1 MNIFNNLKKY
11 GINPQNILDIGA
23 EKGNWTKEIR
33 NIFPSCNYTLIE
45 PIKYK
50 ELDRYI
56 NDPNIKIINTIVNDY
71 NGEVDWYELCN
82 TGDSIMKERT
92 HHFIDINP
100 ITRAC
105 ITLDTLFNNNEI
117 FEIIKLDVQGAELK
131 VLDGG
136 KNLIKNTNFII
147 LEMPFFGQYNEGVS
161 TFLEHISKLDE
172 LGFIPYDIT
181 EQHRSGP
188 NNILLFQIDICF
200 INKGHKL
207 ISELQNIISNMG
219 T

>member
-1 MNIFNNLKKY
+1 LY
-11 GINPQNILDIGA
+11 
-23 EKGNWTKEIR
+23 
-33 NIFPSCNYTLIE
+33 NYE
-45 PIKYK
+45 Y
-50 ELDRYI
+50 D
-56 NDPNIKIINTIVNDY
+56 
-71 NGEVDWYELCN
+71 
-82 TGDSIMKERT
+82 
-92 HHFIDINP
+92 P

-147 LEMPFFGQYNEGVS
+147 LEIPFFGQYNEGVS

-219 T
+219 K

>member
-23 EKGNWTKEIR
+23 EKGNWTKEIQ

-56 NDPNIKIINTIVNDY
+56 SDPNIKIINTIVNDY

-92 HHFIDINP
+92 HHFNDVKP
-100 ITRAC
+100 HTRAC
-105 ITLDTLFNNNEI
+105 ITLDTLFNNNEF

-136 KNLIKNTNFII
+136 KNLIKNTDFII
-147 LEMPFFGQYNEGVS
+147 LEMPFMGQYNEGVS
-161 TFLEHISKLDE
+161 TFLEHISKLDD

-181 EQHRSGP
+181 EIHRSGP